1 MHMEGKQDFSI
12 YIKTFKHIRTTLLLK
27 FKLKYFNC
35 LFHNISVQRIIQI
48 STNFICMVNSKQLK
62 VGKCLN
68 LLLKDHK
75 KLNCVIN
82 HFYIIAK
89 YFRCY

>member
-1 MHMEGKQDFSI
+1 MPMEDKQDFST
-12 YIKTFKHIRTTLLLK
+12 YIKTYKPIRTTQLLK
-27 FKLKYFNC
+27 YKLKCFSY

-48 STNFICMVNSKQLK
+48 LMNSICMENSKQLK

-68 LLLKDHK
+68 SHLKDHL

-82 HFYIIAK
+82 HFYIIVK
-89 YFRCY
+89 YFKFY